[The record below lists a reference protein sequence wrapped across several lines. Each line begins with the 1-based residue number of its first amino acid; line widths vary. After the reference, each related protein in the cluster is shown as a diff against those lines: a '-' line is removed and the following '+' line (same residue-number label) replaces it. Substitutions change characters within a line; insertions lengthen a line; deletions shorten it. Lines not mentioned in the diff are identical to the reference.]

1 MAKLP
6 REQYLFPV
14 SFAAVNFTFFGIK
27 IHDFED
33 RESDILQSVFIAYAE
48 SFLKPYIAAM
58 PGTKIIFPSA
68 PYPLNSIGFA
78 NVEFS
83 AVPISP

>member
-14 SFAAVNFTFFGIK
+14 SFAAVNFTVFGIK

-33 RESDILQSVFIAYAE
+33 RESDILQSIFIAGAE
-48 SFLKPYIAAM
+48 SFLNPYIAAM

-68 PYPLNSIGFA
+68 PYPLDSSGFS

-83 AVPISP
+83 TITIG

>member
-6 REQYLFPV
+6 REQYLLPV

-27 IHDFED
+27 IHDFEE
-33 RESDILQSVFIAYAE
+33 RESDILQPIFIVCAE
-48 SFLKPYIAAM
+48 SFLKSYIVAM

-68 PYPLNSIGFA
+68 PYPLDSIGFS

-83 AVPISP
+83 SIPIC